1 MAQAPA
7 NTEADQLVA
16 ALAGDHDAFGAVADR
31 YRRELHLHCDRMSG
45 SFHDAEDAVQETF
58 IRAWRHLATFEN
70 RSSFRAWLY
79 RIATNVTLTQRNR
92 QQVLTQPFPAV
103 LSAAA
108 MGSTEPAIRLT
119 PYPDA
124 LREEVTASSGDPV
137 AKRSCARASGCPSSQ
152 RCSCFRRASGP
163 F

>member
-7 NTEADQLVA
+7 NTEADQLAA
-16 ALAGDHDAFGAVADR
+16 ALAGDHDAFGALADR
-31 YRRELHLHCDRMSG
+31 YRRELHLHCYRMSG

-152 RCSCFRRASGP
+152 RCSCFRRARGP